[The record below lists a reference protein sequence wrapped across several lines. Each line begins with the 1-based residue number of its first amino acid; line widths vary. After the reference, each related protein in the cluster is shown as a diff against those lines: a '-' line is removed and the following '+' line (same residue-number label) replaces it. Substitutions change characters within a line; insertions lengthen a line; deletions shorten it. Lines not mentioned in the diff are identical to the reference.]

1 MSDTSSMEQKIAAL
15 QARCAALAAFIIEMP
30 EAQRIEMPRI
40 KARIK
45 ADGSLTEE
53 QKTMATDVAREIKHA
68 IAARDGG
75 DH

>member
-1 MSDTSSMEQKIAAL
+1 MSDTASMEQKLAAL
-15 QARCAALAAFIIEMP
+15 QATCAALAAFIVEMP
-30 EAQRIEMPRI
+30 EAQRIEMPHI

-45 ADGSLTEE
+45 ADGSLTEA
-53 QKTMATDVAREIKHA
+53 QKTIATDVAREIKHA